1 MMIHLFVQAGCTS
14 CNNVLPIVP
23 ILVGKGHVVRVWYI
37 HELNGMTEAAY
48 HSIRQT
54 PAVVVED
61 DEGDVKLKIQNF
73 KADELM
79 NDPLISPELATDILQ
94 HL

>member
-1 MMIHLFVQAGCTS
+1 MMIHLFVQAGCTA
-14 CNNVLPIVP
+14 CQNILPLVP
-23 ILVGKGHVVRVWYI
+23 MLVDKGHAVRIWNI

-61 DEGDVKLKIQNF
+61 DDGDVKLKMQNF

-79 NDPLISPELATDILQ
+79 NDPLINS
-94 HL
+94 